1 MTLKV
6 SYNNTFKDFYEK
18 LEDLLIGYPL
28 VKLEGFNEDV
38 YSQRKN
44 CFKLRGIFGTRMPL
58 FAALYDKDNKII
70 TAFYSEN
77 NSCTIDYIT
86 DVLNHWVLYNPIE
99 DDRRS
104 RTEETASSSD

>member
-6 SYNNTFKDFYEK
+6 SYNNNFVDFYENLK
-18 LEDLLIGYPL
+18 ELLYKYPL
-28 VKLEGFNEDV
+28 VKLEGFNEDI

-44 CFKLRGIFGTRMPL
+44 CFKLRGVFGTKMPL
-58 FAALYDKDNKII
+58 FAALYDRDNKVI

-77 NSCTIDYIT
+77 NSCTIGYIT

-99 DDRRS
+99 DDGRS

>member
-28 VKLEGFNEDV
+28 VKLEGFN
-38 YSQRKN
+38 
-44 CFKLRGIFGTRMPL
+44 
-58 FAALYDKDNKII
+58 ALYDKDNKII

-104 RTEETASSSD
+104 GTEETTSSSD